1 MPVAAMMARSVIFQ
15 SYRRSF
21 PCFFFFGPERANNFI
36 CMKYDNLVT
45 DLRRRND
52 EAPKAND
59 ERNPDAQMTKER
71 LDTLSSFLRHSSQ
84 DRAREMMKHD
94 GNPKRSKS
102 AGSLLL
108 HVAQLGTEHSLEL
121 PLPHRLPEQ
130 FYYRSNISRLPRRSH
145 PEASAR

>member
-1 MPVAAMMARSVIFQ
+1 MPAAATMARSVSFQ
-15 SYRRSF
+15 PYRKRRLPLFFADRRRAKSF
-21 PCFFFFGPERANNFI
+21 I
-36 CMKYDNLVT
+36 YKKYDNLVT

-52 EAPKAND
+52 EAPRAND

-71 LDTLSSFLRHSSQ
+71 LDTLSSFLRHSSRH
-84 DRAREMMKHD
+84 RAREMMKHD
-94 GNPKRSKS
+94 GNSKRSKS

-121 PLPHRLPEQ
+121 PSPHRLPEQ